1 MRNLAILLLSLIL
14 TGCAG
19 LPTISATNKVDL
31 DKVGVIAVLPFN
43 GFNGESFSDSI
54 TAELIRKGARVVDRA
69 KVSAILAEQGLSV
82 SSITTGGVSLN
93 KLGGL
98 LGVDV
103 IIAGSVSPIIV
114 YASGAPSGKVSS
126 ATARLVSVKNG
137 EILSMATFEANTELL
152 MGSELY
158 PRTAKLLVDSLSV
171 K

>member
-1 MRNLAILLLSLIL
+1 MHHLVILLLALIL
-14 TGCAG
+14 TGCAAP
-19 LPTISATNKVDL
+19 PTTSATNKVDL
-31 DKVGVIAVLPFN
+31 NKVGVIPVLPFN

-54 TAELIRKGARVVDRA
+54 TAELMKKGARVVDRA
-69 KVSAILAEQGLSV
+69 KVSAVLAEQGLSV

-93 KLGGL
+93 KIGGL

-103 IIAGSVSPIIV
+103 IVAGSVSPIIV
-114 YASGAPSGKVSS
+114 YASGAPSGKVST

-137 EILSMATFEANTELL
+137 EVLSMATFEANTELL

-158 PRTAKLLVDSLSV
+158 PRAATLLVDSLSV